1 MRRFVWFA
9 FAAEAALLPVAA
21 AIAWPFGRP
30 LLADLHWSGGD
41 VLLGLA
47 ATVPLCA
54 LFWCMMKSS
63 LKPLTRIRGLLAGS
77 LRPLFA
83 SWSLLQLGALSALA
97 GLAEEVLFHRSLV
110 RDYAIKHLADAGIA
124 LSEQLR
130 PGSGMISISVAT
142 VETTSGSG
150 PATLATTLNID
161 LNRAS
166 LCLLEDD
173 EFHAIASIVWEED
186 RLIVSSEPESREII
200 LEILNES
207 LERLA
212 GDLRN
217 ADPGKYSVSSLG
229 PVDD

>member
-1 MRRFVWFA
+1 MRKTSI
-9 FAAEAALLPVAA
+9 PVPVLVS
-21 AIAWPFGRP
+21 AIVIIFFSNSYSDEVNCFNG
-30 LLADLHWSGGD
+30 
-41 VLLGLA
+41 
-47 ATVPLCA
+47 
-54 LFWCMMKSS
+54 SS
-63 LKPLTRIRGLLAGS
+63 LSGIDGLDIEVICN
-77 LRPLFA
+77 P
-83 SWSLLQLGALSALA
+83 
-97 GLAEEVLFHRSLV
+97 LAEEVLFHRSLV